1 MENALGA
8 VVSIGVIRVIL
19 GMESAQPEKDKERG
33 QGSRKEKSRAGGRA
47 SWRNRVPSDVTKIA
61 WVRQGK
67 REGFFFFLSRSL
79 N

>member
-33 QGSRKEKSRAGGRA
+33 QGSRKEKSRAGGA
-47 SWRNRVPSDVTKIA
+47 SFMAEPGA
-61 WVRQGK
+61 
-67 REGFFFFLSRSL
+67 
-79 N
+79 